1 MSKEIMLSFDEDGF
15 AIPYDDTYDITIHC
29 ENSEEQEEAI
39 KALKNIHR
47 WIPCSERL
55 PKECEEVLITW
66 TNTNPESYYA
76 DIKGVP
82 FTGCGLYCKGR
93 WYWYSATCKDYL
105 QDYGCSI
112 ADEVDDG
119 IKITA

>member
-1 MSKEIMLSFDEDGF
+1 MSDLISRQDAVSIL
-15 AIPYDDTYDITIHC
+15 
-29 ENSEEQEEAI
+29 ENLPSAQQ
-39 KALKNIHR
+39 

-66 TNTNPESYYA
+66 TNTNPASYYA

-119 IKITA
+119 IKITAWMPLPEPYKEEE